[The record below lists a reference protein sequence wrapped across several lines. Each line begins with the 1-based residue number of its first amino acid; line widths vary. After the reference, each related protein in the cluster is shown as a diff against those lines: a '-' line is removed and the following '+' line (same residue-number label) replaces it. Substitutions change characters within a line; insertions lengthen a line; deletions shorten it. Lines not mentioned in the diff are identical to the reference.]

1 MRRVPILA
9 TALVLAAVAVMIGL
23 GIWQLQRASW
33 KAELLKHYDSALEI
47 SAKVPFPFDGADSER
62 ALYRLSE
69 VDCTRVISRA
79 AIAGRNGEDEPGWAH
94 TALCGTPDG
103 EAEVALG
110 WSNEPANP
118 EWEGGLVGG
127 IIGPKAGGVRL
138 IAMPAV
144 AGLEQLAKP
153 DPSSIPNNHMSYAVQ
168 WFFFAATALVIYALA
183 LRKRLRE
190 G

>member
-9 TALVLAAVAVMIGL
+9 TALVLAAVAVMVAL
-23 GIWQLQRASW
+23 GIWQLQRAGW
-33 KAELLKHYDSALEI
+33 KADLLRHYDSALEA
-47 SAKVPFPFDGADSER
+47 SEKVPFPYDGAHWDD

-69 VDCTRVISRA
+69 VDCTRVITRA
-79 AIAGRNGEDEPGWAH
+79 AIAGRNDRDEAGWAH

-118 EWEGGLVGG
+118 EWEGGPVGG
-127 IIGPKAGGVRL
+127 IIGPKADGVRL

-153 DPSSIPNNHMSYAVQ
+153 DPSSIPNNHMSYAIQ

-183 LRKRLRE
+183 LRKRLHE
-190 G
+190 S